1 MHVVLGL
8 ITLVYILYLVYLAS
22 QVTICWLLAGR
33 LQLANLPPALE
44 VVQFLTATVNVTAA
58 LVST

>member
-22 QVTICWLLAGR
+22 QVTICWLLVGR

-44 VVQFLTATVNVTAA
+44 VVQFLTATVIVTAA